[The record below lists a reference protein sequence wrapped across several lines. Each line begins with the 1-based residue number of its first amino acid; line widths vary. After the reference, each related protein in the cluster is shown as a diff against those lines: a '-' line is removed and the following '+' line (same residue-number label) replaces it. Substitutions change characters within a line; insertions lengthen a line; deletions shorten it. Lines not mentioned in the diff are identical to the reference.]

1 MSDSPV
7 EYQLTYETV
16 ARGRDAFYKHAGV
29 WPTRITV
36 NPATRRAAN
45 AAQRAELRYDAS
57 VDDVT
62 VPARNSLGLEWVED
76 ERMPLDKIFLS

>member
-7 EYQLTYETV
+7 DYLLMYRIV
-16 ARGRDAFYKHAGV
+16 VRGRDEFYKHAGA

-36 NPATRRAAN
+36 NPATRRAAI

-57 VDDVT
+57 VDDVA
-62 VPARNSLGLEWVED
+62 VAARNSLGLEWVED